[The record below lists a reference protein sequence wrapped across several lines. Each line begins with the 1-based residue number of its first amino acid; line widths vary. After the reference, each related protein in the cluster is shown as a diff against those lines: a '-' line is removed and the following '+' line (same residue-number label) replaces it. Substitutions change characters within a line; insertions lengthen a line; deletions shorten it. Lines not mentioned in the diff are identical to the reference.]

1 MAIDRV
7 SKTRAICHSS
17 ERDGLLAILESSGG
31 FHPASPDDSQD
42 WLLPA
47 GLDTSA
53 IAGRIDE
60 LESVIG
66 FLREFRPKPG
76 LVEKLGTVPRSIP
89 ADRLTAL
96 LHDGDLLWSARR
108 AWRLAML
115 ISERSGDLQEA
126 REEESF
132 LSAWADLDILPEE
145 LGEHGCGCGSLTI
158 HAGVCPAS
166 SREALTA
173 LDGSEPLAAVL
184 ELVPP
189 NPDGTARF
197 VVCIHSAASEE
208 LRQEIA
214 RLGFSPVDF
223 GHRKGRVSDLLE
235 SERRRIRAL
244 EKRITEFE
252 TEAAALSDRLPDLEE
267 LRDAAGL
274 LLSRLSA
281 TEAGLA
287 GDRLF
292 TIQGWVRDR
301 DFDRLAASVSG
312 LGAALLERIEPDED
326 EEPPSSI
333 TQREVFDPY
342 AMLTEMFGSPSPS
355 DPDPTPL
362 MAPFYSLF
370 LGICIGDA
378 GYGAVLAALAGA
390 GILLEKRKGR
400 RNRLFGILFHGGIAA
415 ILVGTLFGGWFGMDR
430 ASLPSFMTAPAALLD
445 SLVPDGSSYSVSMQF
460 LYTTMAL
467 GVVQLLAGV
476 VINFVKRWRNGERAT
491 AVLEQTGWVLAAV
504 GLFPWLFN
512 HYLLE
517 GVLYDSTG
525 PMDGILLFCLFAG
538 AVLIFIMGGR
548 EARGFGK
555 VGLGMMAAYGIV
567 NLLADALSYSRL
579 FALSL
584 SGGIIA
590 TVVNQISRML
600 PGTDIPGFGLLIT
613 IPVLVFGHVFNIAM
627 SVLGGFIHTARLQ
640 FVEYFG
646 KFYEGTGVPFS
657 PLQYKSQYVNII
669 RDNQGPE
676 GGSR

>member
-1 MAIDRV
+1 
-7 SKTRAICHSS
+7 
-17 ERDGLLAILESSGG
+17 
-31 FHPASPDDSQD
+31 
-42 WLLPA
+42 
-47 GLDTSA
+47 
-53 IAGRIDE
+53 
-60 LESVIG
+60 
-66 FLREFRPKPG
+66 
-76 LVEKLGTVPRSIP
+76 
-89 ADRLTAL
+89 
-96 LHDGDLLWSARR
+96 
-108 AWRLAML
+108 
-115 ISERSGDLQEA
+115 
-126 REEESF
+126 
-132 LSAWADLDILPEE
+132 
-145 LGEHGCGCGSLTI
+145 
-158 HAGVCPAS
+158 
-166 SREALTA
+166 
-173 LDGSEPLAAVL
+173 
-184 ELVPP
+184 
-189 NPDGTARF
+189 
-197 VVCIHSAASEE
+197 
-208 LRQEIA
+208 
-214 RLGFSPVDF
+214 
-223 GHRKGRVSDLLE
+223 
-235 SERRRIRAL
+235 
-244 EKRITEFE
+244 
-252 TEAAALSDRLPDLEE
+252 
-267 LRDAAGL
+267 
-274 LLSRLSA
+274 
-281 TEAGLA
+281 
-287 GDRLF
+287 
-292 TIQGWVRDR
+292 
-301 DFDRLAASVSG
+301 
-312 LGAALLERIEPDED
+312 
-326 EEPPSSI
+326 
-333 TQREVFDPY
+333 
-342 AMLTEMFGSPSPS
+342 
-355 DPDPTPL
+355 
-362 MAPFYSLF
+362 
-370 LGICIGDA
+370 
-378 GYGAVLAALAGA
+378 
-390 GILLEKRKGR
+390 
-400 RNRLFGILFHGGIAA
+400 
-415 ILVGTLFGGWFGMDR
+415 MDR

-669 RDNQGPE
+669 RDNQDPE